1 MIEIGIPVYNA
12 KDTLPATLDSLVSQ
26 TYKNFS
32 VCLSIDGD
40 GVNYSK
46 IIRYYK
52 RRLKIRIIKSKI
64 NEGPGAAR
72 EKILATTKSKYIA
85 FVDADDILT
94 SRAIELYIK
103 ALEELEIDLVEASFV
118 KALSNGQ
125 EVLFKPGEVPV
136 TWFHGKAYRVSYLK
150 EHNLHIPN
158 LRAEEDAQFNLMA
171 FNANPKRGYID
182 EILYVQQYNKNSIT
196 RKDSRKIFITKNYFN
211 YALGQINGLK
221 FLFDNNYEVK
231 NAVIMDTLTGL
242 YDYHM
247 QVLFY
252 GPDQKEATE
261 YISKI
266 FSYSQ
271 VLKALKD
278 KEWWKEK
285 LSSLPTG
292 VTSYQYDDDDN
303 TFIIYKEDFET
314 WLQRFDKSFKL
325 SLLE

>member
-1 MIEIGIPVYNA
+1 
-12 KDTLPATLDSLVSQ
+12 
-26 TYKNFS
+26 
-32 VCLSIDGD
+32 
-40 GVNYSK
+40 
-46 IIRYYK
+46 
-52 RRLKIRIIKSKI
+52 
-64 NEGPGAAR
+64 
-72 EKILATTKSKYIA
+72 
-85 FVDADDILT
+85 
-94 SRAIELYIK
+94 
-103 ALEELEIDLVEASFV
+103 
-118 KALSNGQ
+118 
-125 EVLFKPGEVPV
+125 
-136 TWFHGKAYRVSYLK
+136 
-150 EHNLHIPN
+150 
-158 LRAEEDAQFNLMA
+158 
-171 FNANPKRGYID
+171 
-182 EILYVQQYNKNSIT
+182 
-196 RKDSRKIFITKNYFN
+196 
-211 YALGQINGLK
+211 LGQINGLK